1 MIREDREH
9 MRKTWLLLAS
19 FLLLGLCFAIDASGS
34 VNLFGID
41 LYKTL
46 ASKDGNIFFSPFS
59 LSTALAMTYLGTN
72 GKTAEQ
78 MGQVLHFKE
87 NVNIHESFSK
97 LIASL
102 NEPSQNYKLSVANA
116 LWLQKNYPLLQS
128 FLDAVERY
136 YKAPVNI
143 VDFVNELGNSVRK
156 INAWI
161 EEKTDKKIK
170 DMITENDV
178 DSLTRLILTNAIYF
192 KGVWEVPFDPSR
204 TEKDLFYID
213 ETTSVEVNMMKLTA
227 MFKYF
232 EDEEVQILQLPYAGG
247 RFSMVIVLPKKSVKL
262 SDVEKR
268 FSLQKLM
275 HWLQS
280 LEVLEVQVY
289 LPRFKVEQ
297 RFSLKE
303 VLTKM
308 GMVDAFTD
316 SADFS
321 KMDGTKMLKIQNVI
335 HQAFVEVNEE
345 GTEAAAATAV
355 IIGIKM
361 GPKIP
366 IIFKVDRPFL
376 FFIYEKSNNVIL
388 FMGRVMKP

>member
-59 LSTALAMTYLGTN
+59 LSTALAMTYLGAN

>member
-1 MIREDREH
+1 
-9 MRKTWLLLAS
+9 MRKIWLLLAS
-19 FLLLGLCFAIDASGS
+19 FLLVGLCFAISASDS

-59 LSTALAMTYLGTN
+59 LSTALAMTYLGADGN
-72 GKTAEQ
+72 TAEQ
-78 MGQVLHFKE
+78 MERVLHFEKG
-87 NVNIHESFSK
+87 IDLHESFSK

-102 NEPSQNYKLSVANA
+102 NEPSQNYKLSIANA
-116 LWLQKNYPLLQS
+116 LWLQKNYPLLRS
-128 FLDAVERY
+128 FLDSVEKY
-136 YKAPVNI
+136 YKAPVNM
-143 VDFVNELGNSVRK
+143 VDFVNNLENSVQR
-156 INAWI
+156 INTWI
-161 EEKTDKKIK
+161 EEKTEGKIK
-170 DMITENDV
+170 NMITKDDV
-178 DSLTRLILTNAIYF
+178 DNLTRLILTNAIYF
-192 KGVWEVPFDPSR
+192 KGVWEIPFDPSR
-204 TEKDLFYID
+204 TGKDLFYID

-232 EDEEVQILQLPYAGG
+232 EDEQVQVLQLPYAGG
-247 RFSMVIVLPKKSVKL
+247 RFSMVIVLPKENVRL
-262 SDVEKR
+262 SDVERK
-268 FSLQKLM
+268 FSLQRLM
-275 HWLQS
+275 HWLEN
-280 LEVLEVQVY
+280 LKILEVQVY

-303 VLTKM
+303 ILTKM

-321 KMDGTKMLKIQNVI
+321 KIDGTKMLKIQNVI

-376 FFIYEKSNNVIL
+376 FFIHEKSNNVIL

>member
-1 MIREDREH
+1 

-19 FLLLGLCFAIDASGS
+19 FLLLGLCFAIDASDS

-59 LSTALAMTYLGTN
+59 LSTALAMTYLGAN

-232 EDEEVQILQLPYAGG
+232 EDEEAQILQLPYAGG